1 MRFSKLS
8 LRSLWLVYIV
18 GLANLPLWDVVAVAQ
33 SSSPE
38 RAAAQRNL
46 DASTSASAV
55 VPAGVSTV
63 LVDLASRAA
72 VIFTGQVLA
81 ITPTAGVVDV
91 RFQIDTPIRNCPQN
105 GDYVLREWAGLW
117 MAHPDRYRVGQ
128 RVLLFLTAR
137 GAAGMSAPVDVN
149 DGIVP
154 LVATAQPPIMDAS
167 GTVPADT
174 PSAGFTVDLRWLH
187 AHVVRTSGTSAPL
200 HSLGTVSPR
209 THAWSGPV
217 APLASA
223 PTASLSNVLAVIA
236 NKGSD
241 AQP

>member
-1 MRFSKLS
+1 MRLSKLS
-8 LRSLWLVYIV
+8 LRSLWLLFLV
-18 GLANLPLWDVVAVAQ
+18 GLANAPLWDVVAAAQ

-38 RAAAQRNL
+38 KAVAQRNL
-46 DASTSASAV
+46 DVSTSASTV
-55 VPAGVSTV
+55 VPAGISTV
-63 LVDLASRAA
+63 LADLSSRAA

-91 RFQIDTPIRNCPQN
+91 RFQIDTPVRNCPQN

-117 MAHPDRYRVGQ
+117 TAHPDRYRVGQ
-128 RVLLFLTAR
+128 HVLLFLTAR

-187 AHVVRTSGTSAPL
+187 AHVVRTSGTSAAL
-200 HSLGTVSPR
+200 HSLGAVSPT
-209 THAWSGPV
+209 THPWSGPV

-223 PTASLSNVLAVIA
+223 PATRLSNVLAVIGR
-236 NKGSD
+236 KGGD
-241 AQP
+241 APP